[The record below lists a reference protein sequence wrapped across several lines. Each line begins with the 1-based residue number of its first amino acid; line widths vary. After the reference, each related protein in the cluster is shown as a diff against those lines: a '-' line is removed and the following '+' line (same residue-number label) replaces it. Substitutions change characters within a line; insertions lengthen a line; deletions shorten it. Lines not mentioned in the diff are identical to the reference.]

1 MKAETQEQIGDL
13 LLWSGAKMV
22 TNQNLQIK

>member
-13 LLWSGAKMV
+13 LLWSESV
-22 TNQNLQIK
+22 TQKNLEEVCI